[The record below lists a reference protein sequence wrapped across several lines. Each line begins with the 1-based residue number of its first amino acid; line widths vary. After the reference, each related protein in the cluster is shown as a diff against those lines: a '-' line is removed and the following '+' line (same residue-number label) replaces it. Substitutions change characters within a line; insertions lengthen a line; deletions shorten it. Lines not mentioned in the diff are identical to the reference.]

1 MSKIVTQKWE
11 KHLENSAICLFAYE
25 EMKEP

>member
-1 MSKIVTQKWE
+1 MSKNVTQKQE
-11 KHLENSAICLFAYE
+11 KHLENNANCLFAYE